1 SLDLHLQGSGFL
13 QVAEIFSTIT
23 YVDAPLSILLV
34 DEPDSHI
41 HTTLQ
46 KALIEKLKSIETSQ
60 IFVISHNDNFVG
72 EAREGE
78 LYYLNTSAKN
88 DGVLK
93 YVEINKFDMIKKELG
108 GTILALEKMNH
119 CQRIGF
125 VEGDDDIKY
134 ISSLVGIYNAYNDDK
149 I

>member
-1 SLDLHLQGSGFL
+1 MQLKLKSCKKKITDVVDYEFSFDFVNRTRKEFDEYVDLKVKTNGKSLDLHLQGSGFL

-34 DEPDSHI
+34 DEPDSDI

-78 LYYLNTSAKN
+78 LYYLP
-88 DGVLK
+88 K
-93 YVEINKFDMIKKELG
+93 YQ
-108 GTILALEKMNH
+108 
-119 CQRIGF
+119 CQ
-125 VEGDDDIKY
+125 K
-134 ISSLVGIYNAYNDDK
+134 
-149 I
+149 